1 MSLQPHLYVYTCT
14 YRVLWNDLAMHEIRF
29 TLACLHARPLP
40 LYVEICEQGSGNE
53 ARLLCD
59 WVVPS
64 YDYADSHVT
73 TV

>member
-1 MSLQPHLYVYTCT
+1 
-14 YRVLWNDLAMHEIRF
+14 MHEIRF

-64 YDYADSHVT
+64 YDYAGQSCDNRVMSIKGDS
-73 TV
+73 